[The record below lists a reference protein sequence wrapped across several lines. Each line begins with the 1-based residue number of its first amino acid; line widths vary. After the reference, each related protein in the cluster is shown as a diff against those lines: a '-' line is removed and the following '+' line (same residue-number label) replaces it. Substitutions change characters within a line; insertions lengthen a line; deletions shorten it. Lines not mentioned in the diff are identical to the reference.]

1 MRNEEIMLAVLT
13 LDLKT
18 LKYGAIAILLG
29 ISIFQLVVPMFMEL
43 LKGAATTKPNPISLI
58 GKKRSSDQPPPA
70 GFVEHLKLIEE
81 ASPNANAEIRWK
93 YATEGL
99 TEAQV
104 ALTEAK
110 LARRVEDPKTKGKS

>member
-1 MRNEEIMLAVLT
+1 MIANLI
-13 LDLKT
+13 LDFKV
-18 LKYGAIAILLG
+18 LKYGAIAFLLG
-29 ISIFQLVVPMFMEL
+29 ISAFQLLVPMVMEL
-43 LKGAATTKPNPISLI
+43 LKATPTTKPNPISLV
-58 GKKRSSDQPPPA
+58 GKKRSSDQLPPT

-110 LARRVEDPKTKGKS
+110 LARRTEEPKPKGKS